1 MQILIAED
9 EKALCSAVK
18 KILEQHGYLV
28 DAVYNGIDALEY
40 AKSVDYELIILDV
53 MMPGLDGFEVVRRLR
68 SEKINAPVLML
79 TARTATSDKVTG
91 LNSGAD
97 DYLTKPFET
106 EELVA
111 RVGALTRRRGDVV
124 IDSVTYRD
132 LSLDLHSALLSH
144 GEDSVQLSH
153 KEFEVLKI
161 FLYNPD
167 MTVTTETLINKVWG
181 FDSDAT
187 DNNVEVYVSF
197 LRKKLRY
204 LKSAVTVRKIQKI
217 GYRLEDA

>member
-1 MQILIAED
+1 M
-9 EKALCSAVK
+9 
-18 KILEQHGYLV
+18 
-28 DAVYNGIDALEY
+28 
-40 AKSVDYELIILDV
+40 
-53 MMPGLDGFEVVRRLR
+53 
-68 SEKINAPVLML
+68 
-79 TARTATSDKVTG
+79 
-91 LNSGAD
+91 
-97 DYLTKPFET
+97 
-106 EELVA
+106 
-111 RVGALTRRRGDVV
+111 